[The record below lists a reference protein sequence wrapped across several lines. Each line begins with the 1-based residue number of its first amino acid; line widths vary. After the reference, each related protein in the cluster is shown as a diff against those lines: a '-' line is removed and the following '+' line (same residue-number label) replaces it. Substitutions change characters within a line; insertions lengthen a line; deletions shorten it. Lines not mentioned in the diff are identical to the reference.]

1 MTVHEAT
8 IREAESWLQNV
19 FSALGSDY
27 AEQFSGLGLILYY
40 PRLALPVVPLA
51 RSAPALPLPTR
62 NFEESIRLLQALCRF
77 DSAFHDGFH
86 LVDAESLNITHISQ
100 FFSPPIPDTV
110 PELMTDHPIGARFMS
125 AWLGSNI
132 PTVCMTATL
141 SRSEGGLVF
150 ARGIVRQLFASGK

>member
-1 MTVHEAT
+1 MAAHETT
-8 IREAESWLQNV
+8 IREAEDWLQSI
-19 FSALGSDY
+19 FSALGTDY
-27 AEQFSGLGLILYY
+27 AERFSGLGLILYY
-40 PRLALPVVPLA
+40 PRLALPVLPLA

-62 NFEESIRLLQALCRF
+62 NLQESIRLLKELCRF

-86 LVDAESLNITHISQ
+86 LVDAESLTITHVSQ
-100 FFSPPIPDTV
+100 FFSPPIPDIV

-132 PTVCMTATL
+132 PAVCMTATL

-150 ARGIVRQLFASGK
+150 ERGVVRTLFAPGK